1 MVRTPYLLT
10 IKSLTIIRYKK
21 VIQACA
27 LQPDLDMLPQGD
39 GTEIGERGITV
50 SGGQKQRLNIARAI
64 YFDSDLVLMDDP
76 LSAVDAHVGRHI
88 FDNAIMGLLKDKARI
103 LATHQLW
110 VLNRCDRI
118 IWLEEGLIQA
128 IDTFDNL
135 MKNHAGFQLLMETTA
150 VEEKH
155 EKEDN
160 VNEDEIESEK
170 KTQKKKKRKGP
181 TLMQAEERA
190 VKSVPWSVYFDY
202 IRASG
207 TILNAPIVFAF
218 LLLSQSAN
226 IATSLWLSYWTSDSK
241 YKLHQTCLRLLL
253 TLVRIWLQSRCIHWC
268 LRSSR
273 RRSSLSAFLFRPV
286 TFHHGHN
293 CKQGHA
299 EPSHHSSS

>member
-1 MVRTPYLLT
+1 MLIVN
-10 IKSLTIIRYKK
+10 RYKK
-21 VIQACA
+21 VIEACA

-39 GTEIGERGITV
+39 ATEIGERGITV

-64 YFDSDLVLMDDP
+64 YFDADLILMDDP

-88 FDNAIMGLLKDKARI
+88 FDNAIMGLLKNKSRI

-118 IWLEEGLIQA
+118 IWLEEGKVQA

-155 EKEDN
+155 EKEDH
-160 VNEDEIESEK
+160 VNDDEVESEK
-170 KTQKKKKRKGP
+170 KAMKKKRKVA

-190 VKSVPWSVYFDY
+190 VKSVPWSVYLHY

-207 TILNAPIVFAF
+207 SLLNAPIVLGF
-218 LLLSQSAN
+218 LLLSQAAN
-226 IATSLWLSYWTSDSK
+226 LGTSLWLSYWTSDSEFI
-241 YKLHQTCLRLLL
+241 Y
-253 TLVRIWLQSRCIHWC
+253 SGE
-268 LRSSR
+268 
-273 RRSSLSAFLFRPV
+273 SLD
-286 TFHHGHN
+286 
-293 CKQGHA
+293 
-299 EPSHHSSS
+299 